1 MNPVREKKDRNKKGT
16 EAKMNIFNLIQ
27 GRLGRFVPYD
37 SPTRQVFNGV
47 KKMSF
52 LVLVLVGLI
61 TMAGSPFVEA
71 AEPLMVQDRESLE
84 ILDLSAP
91 TGCGWA
97 ISAGDADKTDGFGLV
112 IDDLIIPNQY
122 YDWGSFDSKVAIV
135 MGPDID
141 PDFNSVEKERAQP
154 SVNPTPNPYPA
165 PEYLVLDSGDY
176 DGDGISDIA
185 IFRPNSGLW
194 AVRGLGR
201 VYFGT
206 ERG

>member
-1 MNPVREKKDRNKKGT
+1 
-16 EAKMNIFNLIQ
+16 MNIFNLIQ

-71 AEPLMVQDRESLE
+71 A
-84 ILDLSAP
+84 
-91 TGCGWA
+91 
-97 ISAGDADKTDGFGLV
+97 
-112 IDDLIIPNQY
+112 
-122 YDWGSFDSKVAIV
+122 IV

-165 PEYLVLDSGDY
+165 PELSG
-176 DGDGISDIA
+176 
-185 IFRPNSGLW
+185 SGF
-194 AVRGLGR
+194 RGL
-201 VYFGT
+201 
-206 ERG
+206 